1 MSSTFSGLEIAKRA
15 MAAQQSA
22 LYTVGN
28 NVANAN
34 TEGYTRQRVNLT
46 PTDEYPT
53 VARNRP
59 QMAGQIGTGVE
70 AGSVQRV
77 REKFL
82 DVQYR
87 DNNNTLGYWN
97 ARSDSLSQLEDVM
110 NDTSDSGLSNTLEDF
125 WESIQDLSTN
135 PEDVSAR
142 SVVIERGET
151 VADTFH
157 YLSQSLSTIKSNLGS
172 EISVSVNDINSILKR
187 IGDLNKQISQQEVN
201 GYLPNDLYDQRDN
214 LVDQLSSYLNIKVST
229 QSSGGQSP
237 AMADGIYNITLE
249 NGDGQEIS
257 LVQGSSYSTLQVQNG
272 VDSDGDGVLDA
283 PPADGEMTGI
293 VVGDTTLSFAD
304 ANGNVTFA
312 QGKLRGSIESYGYQY
327 TNSAGNTVATG
338 IYPDA
343 LDQLDQLAYTFGTV
357 FNAVHE
363 KGTDLDGNTGNDFF
377 TFDGLTD
384 YHGAAN
390 ALKVDPNMTYSKVAA
405 STNGDSGDGTNAIN
419 LGNIEDFELSSSSIS
434 LQGFTDQ
441 LDLSSLNLPISTGT
455 IASNYEGMIGKIGVD
470 AQEAN
475 NLQSNSENLLNSVD
489 SNRQSVSAVSLDEEL
504 TNMIKYQQAYNAAA
518 RSITVCDEMLDKIIN
533 SMGTVGR

>member
-97 ARSDSLSQLEDVM
+97 ARSDSLSQMEDVM

-187 IGDLNKQISQQEVN
+187 VGDLNNQISQQEVN

-304 ANGNVTFA
+304 TNGNVTFA

-405 STNGDSGDGTNAIN
+405 SANGDSGDGTNAIN

-441 LDLSSLNLPISTGT
+441 LDLSTLNLPISTGT

-475 NLQSNSENLLNSVD
+475 NLQSNSESLLNSVD

-518 RSITVCDEMLDKIIN
+518 RSITVCDDMLDKIIN

>member
-97 ARSDSLSQLEDVM
+97 ARSDSLSQMEDVM

-405 STNGDSGDGTNAIN
+405 SANGDSGDGTNAIN

-441 LDLSSLNLPISTGT
+441 LDLSTLNLPISTGT

-475 NLQSNSENLLNSVD
+475 NLQSNSESLLNSVD

-518 RSITVCDEMLDKIIN
+518 RSITVCDDMLDKIIN

>member
-97 ARSDSLSQLEDVM
+97 ARSDSLSQMEDVM

-187 IGDLNKQISQQEVN
+187 VGDLNNQISQQEVN

-405 STNGDSGDGTNAIN
+405 SANGDSGDGTNAIN

-441 LDLSSLNLPISTGT
+441 LDLSTLNLPISTGT

-475 NLQSNSENLLNSVD
+475 NLQSNSESLLNSVD

-518 RSITVCDEMLDKIIN
+518 RSITVCDDMLDKIIN

>member
-97 ARSDSLSQLEDVM
+97 ARSDSLSQMEDVM

-187 IGDLNKQISQQEVN
+187 VGDLNNQISQQEVS

-405 STNGDSGDGTNAIN
+405 SANGDSGDGTNAIN

-441 LDLSSLNLPISTGT
+441 LDLSTLNLPISTGT

-475 NLQSNSENLLNSVD
+475 NLQSNSESLLNSVD

-518 RSITVCDEMLDKIIN
+518 RSITVCDDMLDKIIN